1 MTEKTYWVTIPSGSP
16 ENGYVEIMS
25 TYDITLIRD
34 IFEQTLK
41 CYDILEGEKYIDGD
55 GSEAEVS
62 KNDGYYAAIQEK
74 YAGLPDYKITESG
87 TVAEWPFLKNADE
100 KD

>member
-1 MTEKTYWVTIPSGSP
+1 M
-16 ENGYVEIMS
+16 GYVEIMS

-74 YAGLPDYKITESG
+74 YAGLQDYKITESG
-87 TVAEWPFLKNADE
+87 ISGRVAILKE
-100 KD
+100 CGQKKD